1 MSKLDTF
8 LQLLESSDPEFIR
21 ATIHE
26 DFFLVREEGLETY
39 DEFVDYVLG
48 SQEEGHEHEIELIQV
63 KCLFEDANSL
73 VVQDLFDSISTGQGY
88 TTITYVTMKD
98 GKFWRAMM
106 GWRILPLPCR
116 GLGLGRSRFLG
127 IGRSAAPGCRWC
139 AVGRRLPP
147 LP

>member
-1 MSKLDTF
+1 MSKFETL
-8 LQLLESSDPEFIR
+8 LQLFGTSDPDFIK

-48 SQEEGHEHEIELIQV
+48 HQTEGHEHENEMIQV
-63 KCLFEDANSL
+63 KCLFEDANSV
-73 VVQDLFDSISTGQGY
+73 VVQDLFDSVILGKRF

-106 GWRILPLPCR
+106 NKFEVDKNTNNLP
-116 GLGLGRSRFLG
+116 
-127 IGRSAAPGCRWC
+127 
-139 AVGRRLPP
+139 
-147 LP
+147 